1 MLGMASNP
9 ASNPN
14 MGDYG
19 ADSIKVLKGLDAVR
33 KRPGMYIGD
42 TDDGSGL
49 HHMVFEVSDN
59 AIDEALAG
67 HCDRIDIV
75 LNPDGSV
82 SVTDNGR
89 GIPTGIHTEEGVS
102 AAEVIMTQLHAGG
115 KFENTSDDNAYK
127 VSGGLHGVGVS
138 VVNALSEWLDLTIW
152 RDGQEHYMRFAF
164 GDAVAPLKVVGTAT
178 EGQKGT
184 RVTFFPSPATFKIT
198 EFDFDKLE
206 HRYRE
211 LAFLNSGVRLFLT
224 DARHEELK
232 TVELY
237 YEGGIAA
244 FVKYLDR
251 AKTSLMPEPIAI
263 SGTRDDVTID
273 VALEWNDSYYE
284 NVLAFTNNIP
294 QRDGGT
300 HLAAFRAALTR
311 TLNNYA
317 DKSGM
322 LKKEKVT
329 LTGDDMREGL
339 TAIVSVK
346 LPDPKFSSQ
355 TKDKLVSSEVR
366 QPLESLMADK
376 LAEWL
381 EENPAHGKSIVAKI
395 IDAAA
400 AREAAKK
407 ARELTRRKGAMDIAS
422 LPGKLADCQERDPTK
437 CELFLVEGD
446 SAGGSAKSGRDRHF
460 QAILPLRGK
469 ILNTERARFD
479 RMISSR
485 EIGTLI
491 QAMGTGIGRD
501 DFNADKLRYHKI
513 VIMTDADVDGAHI
526 RTLLLT
532 FFYRQMPELIERG
545 HLFIAQ
551 PPLYKA
557 TKGRSEV
564 YLKDDAAL
572 DEYLVEAGVGMMV
585 FETAGGTRSGKDLR
599 ALVDHAR
606 RMRSLMRYVPRRY
619 DPVIIEALA
628 LGGALDPSF
637 TNEQRAERV
646 AEVTR
651 RLDYGD
657 DEAAWSARLTEE
669 GGIHFERL
677 WRGVTDHHIIE
688 ATFLGSAEAR
698 KLHTLSA
705 EQADSFSQAGKLV
718 RASGTPQPSEDDEE
732 VGDGSTVPGGGNTAT
747 LARGESLVA
756 RPSQLLDAILAAGRK
771 GLAIQRYKGLGEM
784 NAEQLWETTLDPS
797 VRTMLRVTTD
807 DTSAAD
813 MIFTQLMGEVVEP
826 RREFIQDN
834 ALNVANL
841 DV

>member
-1 MLGMASNP
+1 MADTPETSGSTNS
-9 ASNPN
+9 ASE
-14 MGDYG
+14 DYG
-19 ADSIKVLKGLDAVR
+19 ASSIKVLKGLDAVR

-67 HCDRIDIV
+67 HCDRIVIT
-75 LNPDGSV
+75 LNPEGSV
-82 SVTDNGR
+82 SVEDNGR
-89 GIPTGIHTEEGVS
+89 GIPTGIHAEEGVS

-115 KFENTSDDNAYK
+115 KFDNTNDANAYK

-138 VVNALSEWLDLTIW
+138 VVNALSEYLDLTIW
-152 RDGQEHYMRFAF
+152 RDGEQHEMRFAH
-164 GDAVAPLKVVGTAT
+164 GDAVAPLKVTGKAP
-178 EGQKGT
+178 EGKKGT
-184 RVTFFPSPATFKIT
+184 KVTFLPSPATFKIT
-198 EFDFDKLE
+198 EFDFEKLE

-211 LAFLNSGVRLFLT
+211 LAFLNSGVRIFLV
-224 DARHEELK
+224 DARHAEKVEH
-232 TVELY
+232 ELY

-251 AKTSLMPEPIAI
+251 AKSPLFPDPIAVT
-263 SGTRDDVTID
+263 GQRDDVGID

-284 NVLAFTNNIP
+284 NVLPFTNNIP

-317 DKSGM
+317 EKSGA

-366 QPLESLMADK
+366 APLESLIADK

-381 EENPAHGKSIVAKI
+381 EENPNHAKAIVQKI

-407 ARELTRRKGAMDIAS
+407 ARELTRRKGVMDIAS
-422 LPGKLADCQERDPTK
+422 LPGKLADCQERDPAK
-437 CELFLVEGD
+437 SELFLVEGD
-446 SAGGSAKSGRDRHF
+446 SAGGSAKQGRDRNT
-460 QAILPLRGK
+460 QAILPLKGK
-469 ILNTERARFD
+469 ILNVERARFD
-479 RMISSR
+479 KMLSSK
-485 EIGTLI
+485 EVGTLI

-501 DFNADKLRYHKI
+501 DFNIEKLRYHKI

-532 FFYRQMPELIERG
+532 FFYRHMPEIIERG

-551 PPLYKA
+551 PPLYKVA
-557 TKGRSEV
+557 KGRSEV
-564 YLKDDAAL
+564 YLKDGPAL
-572 DEYLVEAGVGMMV
+572 DNYLVEAGLGSNAL
-585 FETAGGTRSGKDLR
+585 ETSEGTRTGLDLR
-599 ALVDHAR
+599 TLIDHAQR
-606 RMRSLMRYVPRRY
+606 VSRLMAYVPRRY
-619 DPVIIEALA
+619 DHGMIEAMALA
-628 LGGALDPSF
+628 GALDP
-637 TNEQRAERV
+637 EIGDRARV
-646 AEVTR
+646 AVTAGEWLNR
-651 RLDYGD
+651 ADP
-657 DEAAWSARLTEE
+657 EARWTVEATGE
-669 GGIHFERL
+669 GGYHAKRL
-677 WRGVTDHHIIE
+677 WRGVTDHHVVD
-688 ATFLGSAEAR
+688 AGFVVSTEAR
-698 KLHTLSA
+698 RLHALIA
-705 EQADSFSQAGKLV
+705 EQATSYSGEARLVSIKQAESRDEADEDAAPEPAKGK
-718 RASGTPQPSEDDEE
+718 RITRPSE
-732 VGDGSTVPGGGNTAT
+732 
-747 LARGESLVA
+747 
-756 RPSQLLDAILAAGRK
+756 LLEAILASGRK
-771 GLAIQRYKGLGEM
+771 GLAIARYKGLGEM
-784 NAEQLWETTLDPS
+784 NAEQLWETTLDPANRS
-797 VRTMLRVTTD
+797 MLKVEI
-807 DTSAAD
+807 AQAD
-813 MIFTQLMGEVVEP
+813 VADEIFTRLMGDVVEP

-834 ALNVANL
+834 ALSVANL